1 MTAAA
6 TQMRREIGEIPD
18 VVERLVAESQSELG
32 AVARAIDRAKPGW
45 VMMAGRGTSDHAAVY
60 AQYLFETHLG
70 LPTGLVK
77 PSVTTIYGTELD
89 WSGGLVVAISQSGRS
104 PNVDKLN
111 NTPPLTG
118 ALTMPKTNDVV
129 EVIESARRSG
139 ALTLAITNEPES
151 PLAAAAE
158 LNIGCRAGHELAVP
172 ATKTYVAE
180 LGALAALVG
189 TLRPSSGIAEALARI
204 PDALRGTLALSD
216 AWLDGAGTEVIAAL
230 ASADRALLVSR
241 GYNLATAFELA
252 LKLKETCGLFA
263 EAYSTADFA
272 HGPLVLAGAGVP
284 TLAIRPGGPMGELV
298 DATVAAVD
306 QRGGRTTVIG
316 GPEVIGQDGAL
327 ALPDAVLEALSP
339 LLFVIP
345 GQLLVEATAR
355 HRGIDPDSPAGLLK
369 VTLTH

>member
-1 MTAAA
+1 MAAAA

-18 VVERLVAESQSELG
+18 VVARLVAESRLELG
-32 AVARAIDRAKPGW
+32 AVAGAIDRADPGW
-45 VMMAGRGTSDHAAVY
+45 IMIAGRGTSDHAAVY

-77 PSVTTIYGTELD
+77 PSVTTIYGAQLD

-104 PNVDKLN
+104 P
-111 NTPPLTG
+111 
-118 ALTMPKTNDVV
+118 DVV
-129 EVIESARRSG
+129 EVIDAARRSG
-139 ALTLAITNEPES
+139 ALTLAITNEPDS

-158 LNIGCRAGHELAVP
+158 LNVGCHAGHELAVP

-189 TLRPSSGIAEALARI
+189 ALRPSSGLAEVLASMPDAVRGVLSLSDEWLEGPGAEVVTALA
-204 PDALRGTLALSD
+204 D
-216 AWLDGAGTEVIAAL
+216 
-230 ASADRALLVSR
+230 ADRALLVSR

-298 DATVAAVD
+298 DATVSAVAG
-306 QRGGRTTVIG
+306 RGGRTTIIG
-316 GPEVIGQDGAL
+316 GPEVTDRDGAL
-327 ALPDAVLEALSP
+327 ALLHAVPEALSP

-355 HRGIDPDSPAGLLK
+355 RRGIDPDSPVGLLK